1 MVNFKDIYIYTSEA
15 RAEACGR
22 LAIHNRTMTNHTND
36 FFSVTR
42 NRPSTCFFA
51 REMSNDRFV
60 RRNDRFVSG
69 KFLFL
74 SVSPSNRNRSNRRT
88 RRNLSSKTTIRNLI
102 SPNCSTIISNS
113 TFQPSIDEK
122 LPHFS
127 PNSIIIFII
136 IPWSTNLLSRKKE
149 RILFSYPILHTL
161 SRGPLKN
168 LVSPNFGYF
177 LWINLYSFSLYYYSI
192 LSRDRKQS
200 GMAERGRG
208 AVFTSSFRDEIFSLL
223 RYFIN
228 CPAWKCRDPKFMRPA
243 CRNAADDKSF
253 RRNVLAFLLA

>member
-1 MVNFKDIYIYTSEA
+1 M
-15 RAEACGR
+15 
-22 LAIHNRTMTNHTND
+22 
-36 FFSVTR
+36 
-42 NRPSTCFFA
+42 
-51 REMSNDRFV
+51 
-60 RRNDRFVSG
+60 
-69 KFLFL
+69 
-74 SVSPSNRNRSNRRT
+74 
-88 RRNLSSKTTIRNLI
+88 
-102 SPNCSTIISNS
+102 
-113 TFQPSIDEK
+113 
-122 LPHFS
+122 
-127 PNSIIIFII
+127 
-136 IPWSTNLLSRKKE
+136 LSRKKE

-228 CPAWKCRDPKFMRPA
+228 CPVWKCRDPKFMRPA